1 MPDVIGRPRTGWSKG
16 IAESKKDLELAAAFL
31 ASELMKETQS
41 YLERGRR
48 LQGLTDTQLASRWV
62 VDFRAW
68 RASRSV
74 EGDLGDSTEM
84 DDASAEL
91 RLRNIELP
99 YDQIKD
105 EMKDMVREA
114 EQCDA
119 EDPGISAKVGKF
131 LDELNRR
138 KN

>member
-1 MPDVIGRPRTGWSKG
+1 M
-16 IAESKKDLELAAAFL
+16 AESKKDLELAAAFL

-62 VDFRAW
+62 VDFKAW

-74 EGDLGDSTEM
+74 KGDLGDSTEM

-91 RLRNIELP
+91 RLRNIEPP

-114 EQCDA
+114 EQCDP
-119 EDPGISAKVGKF
+119 EDRGISAKVGKF